1 MRPGSYSSQNSG
13 EDVTPNCSHSKTR
26 NEHMTNTPTAEEQ
39 HCNAESARP
48 RFYDV
53 WLFIGALAGILVLTF
68 CIGFFSSAFQ

>member
-1 MRPGSYSSQNSG
+1 
-13 EDVTPNCSHSKTR
+13 
-26 NEHMTNTPTAEEQ
+26 MTNTPTAEEQ

>member
-1 MRPGSYSSQNSG
+1 
-13 EDVTPNCSHSKTR
+13 
-26 NEHMTNTPTAEEQ
+26 MTTTPTAEGQ
-39 HCNAESARP
+39 RYNAESARQ